1 MDYSF
6 IAPPVPSFS
15 RWIAM
20 RRRDPKQSVLRM
32 LQNEFILTLPITG
45 KVLDMGGGRKA
56 KYLPLLPLGLDI
68 TSVNIDAE
76 FAPTHLVKP
85 GQPLPFQDNSFDTV
99 ICFNTLEHIYDA
111 TAVLAELHRVVK
123 PGGLVHVTVPF
134 MFRIHGH
141 PDDYFRATPSWWRE
155 TFSRIGFAALEFH
168 PLVWGRASTSSV
180 VPGFRGIAPRTK
192 LQIAMLKDILSA
204 SFTFNQDRMYGPR
217 GERIAGT
224 SPGWFMTGMK

>member
-1 MDYSF
+1 
-6 IAPPVPSFS
+6 
-15 RWIAM
+15 
-20 RRRDPKQSVLRM
+20 M

-85 GQPLPFQDNSFDTV
+85 GQPLPFDDNSFDTV

-111 TAVLAELHRVVK
+111 PAVLAELHRVVK

-168 PLVWGRASTSSV
+168 PLVWGRASTASL
-180 VPGFRGIAPRTK
+180 VPGFRGIAKRYR
-192 LQIAMLKDILSA
+192 LNFAMLMDMFSA
-204 SFTFNQDRMYGPR
+204 QLTFKRNRMDGVR
-217 GERIAGT
+217 GERICRT
-224 SPGWFMTGMK
+224 SPGWFMAGRK

>member
-1 MDYSF
+1 MHYTL

-15 RWIAM
+15 LWIAM

-32 LQNEFILTLPITG
+32 LQNEFILTLPIRG

-56 KYLPLLPLGLDI
+56 KYLPLLPPGLDI

-85 GQPLPFQDNSFDTV
+85 GQPLPFDDNSFDTV

-111 TAVLAELHRVVK
+111 PAVLAELHRVVK

-168 PLVWGRASTSSV
+168 PLVWGRASTASL
-180 VPGFRGIAPRTK
+180 VPGFRGIARRYR
-192 LQIAMLKDILSA
+192 LNLAMLTDMFSA
-204 SFTFNQDRMYGPR
+204 QLTFKRNRMDGTR
-217 GERIAGT
+217 GERICTT
-224 SPGWFMTGMK
+224 SPGWFMAGQK